1 MQVGEVRRCNRL
13 VVVALKLYDK
23 TGRNQLDGIIR
34 HVKQCRD
41 WTPRFVLTEDELE
54 RRVAAA
60 KSDGVAGFVVGALAD
75 DEMTRRILKL
85 SLPTVLFGKEPA
97 LAATCGAPVVIA
109 DSDAATIARAAARHL
124 LSLGT
129 FRTYAYVR
137 WPVPRSWCRARER
150 VFREEL
156 AKVGHGVETFAGTD
170 EQGMAEWV
178 ASLSKPAAVFAA
190 CDRRAIEVFNA
201 CYRQGIDVP
210 GQVAILGVDND
221 ELYCESSFVAIS
233 SIEKDDSRLGYL
245 AARRLSGLLRGSKRQ
260 AASKPA
266 FISHKFAKVVTRES
280 TAHLAPAVPLVNR
293 AQAFIR
299 ENATDGIGVTDV
311 VRHLGV
317 SRRLADRR
325 FREVLGRTIR
335 SVIEETRLSEVKRL
349 LSQTD
354 RSMEAIASMVGYRT
368 SNHLKK
374 TFKRVFGVTM
384 TEYRDRRDA
393 RRPETR
399 VS

>member
-1 MQVGEVRRCNRL
+1 MRSMKSCGNGNRL

-156 AKVGHGVETFAGTD
+156 AKIGHGLETFAGTD

-201 CYRQGIDVP
+201 CYRQGINVP

-245 AARRLSGLLRGSKRQ
+245 AARRLSGLLLRGAKRRTG
-260 AASKPA
+260 AKPVV
-266 FISHKFAKVVTRES
+266 ISHRFAKVVTRES
-280 TAHLAPAVPLVNR
+280 TAHLAPAVHLVNR

-299 ENATDGIGVTDV
+299 ENALRGIGVEDV
-311 VRHLGV
+311 VRDLGV
-317 SRRLADRR
+317 SRRLADLR
-325 FREVLGRTIR
+325 FRELAGKTMHEAIVE
-335 SVIEETRLSEVKRL
+335 VRLAEVKRL
-349 LSQTD
+349 LAQTD
-354 RSMEAIASMVGYRT
+354 RPMADIARMTGFGSP
-368 SNHLKK
+368 NNLKK
-374 TFKRVFGVTM
+374 AFKGAVGQTM
-384 TEYRDRRDA
+384 TEFRRQA
-393 RRPETR
+393 RN
-399 VS
+399 